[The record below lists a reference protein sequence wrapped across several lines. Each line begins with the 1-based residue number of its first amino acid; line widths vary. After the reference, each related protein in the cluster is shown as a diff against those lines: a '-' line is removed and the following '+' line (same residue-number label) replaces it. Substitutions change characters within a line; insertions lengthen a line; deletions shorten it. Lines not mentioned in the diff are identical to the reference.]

1 MVAKDEVL
9 ARTPQRRLGITRG
22 LRSCECIGRFA
33 AQLVDRDHRHDDGDE
48 TECGDVDESARET
61 LQRHA
66 RERERR
72 AQSTCGGLRHRQMQD
87 ARPPHPH
94 EAAGTRPRPAR
105 RDRLPSRPRRAPTRC
120 ILMLR
125 PADALRRGSTAKSSE
140 RLTAGA
146 KRDDPLSDRE
156 GVYRHV
162 GGAAGLLAVLLTQG
176 RDGLDLDQLISV
188 SEHADSEQ
196 GARSVVTLKWRRTT
210 SHAVS
215 RSSCS

>member
-87 ARPPHPH
+87 APPCIL
-94 EAAGTRPRPAR
+94 TRLRA
-105 RDRLPSRPRRAPTRC
+105 RDRVQLVVIA
-120 ILMLR
+120 
-125 PADALRRGSTAKSSE
+125 
-140 RLTAGA
+140 
-146 KRDDPLSDRE
+146 
-156 GVYRHV
+156 YQ
-162 GGAAGLLAVLLTQG
+162 AVL
-176 RDGLDLDQLISV
+176 V
-188 SEHADSEQ
+188 SPQPDAF
-196 GARSVVTLKWRRTT
+196 
-210 SHAVS
+210 
-215 RSSCS
+215 